1 MAMVK
6 ELILFIKY
14 PYTAGVI
21 ATVWL
26 GSAILMAI
34 NSGVNGL
41 HIVVI
46 NVFVS
51 VAIAAIGF
59 GGKEEG

>member
-1 MAMVK
+1 MLK
-6 ELILFIKY
+6 EFILFIKY

-34 NSGVNGL
+34 NHDVPIITMVIINMGVS
-41 HIVVI
+41 IV
-46 NVFVS
+46 
-51 VAIAAIGF
+51 IAAFGF
-59 GGKEEG
+59 NGKKEV

>member
-1 MAMVK
+1 MLK
-6 ELILFIKY
+6 EFILFIKY

-34 NSGVNGL
+34 NGDL
-41 HIVVI
+41 PVVPMVMI
-46 NVFVS
+46 NLVVS
-51 VAIAAIGF
+51 VIIAAVGF
-59 GGKEEG
+59 TGKQEV